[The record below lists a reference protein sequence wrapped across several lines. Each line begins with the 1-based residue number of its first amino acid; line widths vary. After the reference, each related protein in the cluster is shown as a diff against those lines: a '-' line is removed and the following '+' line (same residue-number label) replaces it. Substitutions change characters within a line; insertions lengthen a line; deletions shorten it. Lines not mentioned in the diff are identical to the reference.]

1 MAEWQKGT
9 GWKEW
14 FEITGAD
21 GVDFHPIGQDP
32 RKTPAIIWQS
42 NTKEDILERKVG
54 YPKSNYSFWK
64 KINGKKYYISLD
76 NPIELTHKINV
87 TAEAEYVM
95 GHLRGGYYNGNLEL
109 SDKDYKEF
117 QKAPKTFLLTHPELW
132 EDWPFTV
139 DGYRIDDI
147 GGISEVYFTDQTHR
161 YN

>member
-1 MAEWQKGT
+1 MAEWQKET

-54 YPKSNYSFWK
+54 YPKSDYSFWK

-109 SDKDYKEF
+109 SDEDYKEF

>member
-54 YPKSNYSFWK
+54 YPKSDYSFWK

-95 GHLRGGYYNGNLEL
+95 GHLRGRYYNGNLEL
-109 SDKDYKEF
+109 SDEDYKEF

>member
-9 GWKEW
+9 GWKGW

-42 NTKEDILERKVG
+42 NTKEDTLERKVG
-54 YPKSNYSFWK
+54 YPKSDYSFWK

-109 SDKDYKEF
+109 SDEDYKEF

>member
-32 RKTPAIIWQS
+32 RKNPTIVLQS

-54 YPKSNYSFWK
+54 YPKSSYSFWK

-76 NPIELTHKINV
+76 NPTEVTHKVNID
-87 TAEAEYVM
+87 AEV
-95 GHLRGGYYNGNLEL
+95 
-109 SDKDYKEF
+109 
-117 QKAPKTFLLTHPELW
+117 
-132 EDWPFTV
+132 DWSGVF
-139 DGYRIDDI
+139 IDDELNNI
-147 GGISEVYFTDQTHR
+147 EKSMAIIQQFIEQEEK
-161 YN
+161 

>member
-1 MAEWQKGT
+1 MAEWQNGA

-32 RKTPAIIWQS
+32 CKNPAIVLQS

-64 KINGKKYYISLD
+64 KINGKKYYISL
-76 NPIELTHKINV
+76 NSPVELTHHVHV
-87 TAEAEYVM
+87 TAEVEYVM
-95 GHLRGGYYNGNLEL
+95 GHLRDGYYTGNLEL
-109 SDKDYKEF
+109 SGEDYKEF

-147 GGISEVYFTDQTHR
+147 GSISEVYFTDQTHR

>member
-32 RKTPAIIWQS
+32 RKNPAIIWQS

-109 SDKDYKEF
+109 SDEDYKEF

>member
-21 GVDFHPIGQDP
+21 GVDFHPIGRDP
-32 RKTPAIIWQS
+32 RKNPAIIWQS

-54 YPKSNYSFWK
+54 YPKSDYSFWK

-109 SDKDYKEF
+109 SDEDYKEF

-132 EDWPFTV
+132 EDWSFTV

>member
-32 RKTPAIIWQS
+32 RKNPVIVLQS
-42 NTKEDILERKVG
+42 NTKEDILEKKVG
-54 YPKSNYSFWK
+54 YPKSDYSFWK

-109 SDKDYKEF
+109 SDEDYKEF

-147 GGISEVYFTDQTHR
+147 GSISEVYFTDQTHR

>member
-1 MAEWQKGT
+1 M
-9 GWKEW
+9 
-14 FEITGAD
+14 
-21 GVDFHPIGQDP
+21 
-32 RKTPAIIWQS
+32 IIHS
-42 NTKEDILERKVG
+42 G
-54 YPKSNYSFWK
+54 
-64 KINGKKYYISLD
+64 KINCKKYYISLD

-109 SDKDYKEF
+109 SDEDYKEF

>member
-32 RKTPAIIWQS
+32 CKNPAIVLQS

-64 KINGKKYYISLD
+64 KINGKKYYVSLESP
-76 NPIELTHKINV
+76 NERTHKLNV
-87 TAEAEYVM
+87 TAEVEYVT
-95 GHLRGGYYNGNLEL
+95 GYLRGGHYRGNLEL
-109 SDKDYKEF
+109 SEEDYKIF
-117 QKAPKTFLLTHPELW
+117 QENPLAFLLAHQDLW
-132 EDWPFTV
+132 KNWSFKVNDYE
-139 DGYRIDDI
+139 INDI
-147 GGISEVYFTDQTHR
+147 GDIQQVHFTDQ
-161 YN
+161 N

>member
-32 RKTPAIIWQS
+32 RKNPVIVLQS

-54 YPKSNYSFWK
+54 YPKSDYSFWK
-64 KINGKKYYISLD
+64 KINGRKYYISLD
-76 NPIELTHKINV
+76 NPVELTHKINV
-87 TAEAEYVM
+87 TVEVEYVI
-95 GHLRGGYYNGNLEL
+95 GHLRDGYYNGNLEL
-109 SDKDYKEF
+109 SDEEYKRF
-117 QKAPKTFLLTHPELW
+117 RQAPEVFLLTHPNLW
-132 EDWPFTV
+132 EDWPLTV
-139 DGYRIDDI
+139 DSYEVDDI
-147 GGISEVYFTDQTHR
+147 GDIEKVYFTDQTYR

>member
-1 MAEWQKGT
+1 MVK
-9 GWKEW
+9 
-14 FEITGAD
+14 IR
-21 GVDFHPIGQDP
+21 V
-32 RKTPAIIWQS
+32 KTPAIIWQS

-54 YPKSNYSFWK
+54 YPKSDYSFWK

-109 SDKDYKEF
+109 SDEDYKEF

>member
-32 RKTPAIIWQS
+32 RKNPAIVLQS

-54 YPKSNYSFWK
+54 YPKSSYSFWK

-76 NPIELTHKINV
+76 NPTEVTHKVNIDAEVDWV
-87 TAEAEYVM
+87 TGY
-95 GHLRGGYYNGNLEL
+95 LRGGYYHGELEL
-109 SDKDYKEF
+109 SEEDYK
-117 QKAPKTFLLTHPELW
+117 TFKKDPLNFLENHIDLW
-132 EDWPFTV
+132 VDWPFEIN
-139 DGYRIDDI
+139 DCEIDDI
-147 GGISEVYFTDQTHR
+147 GELAQVYFTDQT
-161 YN
+161 N

>member
-1 MAEWQKGT
+1 ML
-9 GWKEW
+9 
-14 FEITGAD
+14 
-21 GVDFHPIGQDP
+21 
-32 RKTPAIIWQS
+32 QS
-42 NTKEDILERKVG
+42 NTKEDILEKKVG
-54 YPKSNYSFWK
+54 YPKSDYSFWK

-109 SDKDYKEF
+109 SDEDYKEF

>member
-1 MAEWQKGT
+1 MDNLMDLIFGIVYNDHDSDLIGRDQVDDYT
-9 GWKEW
+9 
-14 FEITGAD
+14 IDTCLTAD
-21 GVDFHPIGQDP
+21 QGYETAVWVADHNMVIVARYATREEAVLGHYV
-32 RKTPAIIWQS
+32 S
-42 NTKEDILERKVG
+42 LE
-54 YPKSNYSFWK
+54 S
-64 KINGKKYYISLD
+64 
-76 NPIELTHKINV
+76 PIERTHKLNV

-95 GHLRGGYYNGNLEL
+95 GHLRGGYYNGDLEL
-109 SDKDYKEF
+109 SEEDYKEF

>member
-1 MAEWQKGT
+1 MAEWQRET

-32 RKTPAIIWQS
+32 RRNPVIILQS

-76 NPIELTHKINV
+76 TPAEVTHKVNV
-87 TAEAEYVM
+87 TAEVDYVT
-95 GHLRGGYYNGNLEL
+95 GHLRADITMEIL
-109 SDKDYKEF
+109 SCLT
-117 QKAPKTFLLTHPELW
+117 KTIKLFEKIHWL
-132 EDWPFTV
+132 
-139 DGYRIDDI
+139 
-147 GGISEVYFTDQTHR
+147 SC
-161 YN
+161 